1 MLTNSAGESAMQSMK
16 RVIPRRGILIGAALM
31 MSVSFIPVANAQNGD
46 AEKLMASIAV
56 AAEEKMV
63 ADMSKLTCSELTK
76 LGFDDFAGVTR
87 AAITIRASA
96 TPLSTFMNLHGA
108 TKTVKDYC
116 KTNRRATVMSA
127 AERALGTKMPR

>member
-1 MLTNSAGESAMQSMK
+1 MKSMK
-16 RVIPRRGILIGAALM
+16 RVIPRRGILIGAALT

-76 LGFDDFAGVTR
+76 LGF
-87 AAITIRASA
+87 
-96 TPLSTFMNLHGA
+96 
-108 TKTVKDYC
+108 Y
-116 KTNRRATVMSA
+116 
-127 AERALGTKMPR
+127 